1 MPLSEHEQQLLDQIE
16 QALYAEDPKFAST
29 VRGSRLRRRPR
40 RKRLQGIAL
49 FVLGVVLLVGGLI
62 LPVKL
67 AGIPI
72 ISVVGFLLWFFGAV
86 LLWSSFRGGEGSEEP
101 TASGK
106 DPGDGGDGK
115 AGKDGKPKRNSL
127 ADRME
132 QRLRKRFESGE

>member
-67 AGIPI
+67 VGIPI
-72 ISVVGFLLWFFGAV
+72 ISVVGFLLWFLGAV
-86 LLWSSFRGGEGSEEP
+86 LLWSSFRGGDSNDEPASSSKDSGGEG
-101 TASGK
+101 G
-106 DPGDGGDGK
+106 GK
-115 AGKDGKPKRNSL
+115 AKPKKNSL

-132 QRLRKRFESGE
+132 QRLRKRFERGE